1 MLLRLSWIMGMAMAP
16 AALAGEATSTTV
28 DSVAPGDPS
37 ITGTST
43 LVRNNNGVS
52 MTFEVVGLAP
62 GNGYSAWFSV
72 NGFPPPAAQAGRR
85 IAGEDG
91 TASFSGRLAEGDLL
105 GNAATDDVLIVILNH
120 RPKDPGNI
128 RQQMTDVFTCGGP
141 CPPVIHAEH
150 KDP

>member
-1 MLLRLSWIMGMAMAP
+1 MLLLLSWIMGMAMAP
-16 AALAGEATSTTV
+16 AVLAGGATSTTV
-28 DSVAPGDPS
+28 GSVAPGDPS

-52 MTFEVVGLAP
+52 MTFDVVGLTP
-62 GNGYSAWFSV
+62 GNVYSAWFSV
-72 NGFPPPAAQAGRR
+72 NGFPPPAALAGGR

-91 TASFSGRLAEGDLL
+91 TATFSGRLAEGGLL
-105 GNAATDDVLIVILNH
+105 NNAATDDVFIVVLNH
-120 RPKDPGNI
+120 GPKDPGNI

-150 KDP
+150 EAP